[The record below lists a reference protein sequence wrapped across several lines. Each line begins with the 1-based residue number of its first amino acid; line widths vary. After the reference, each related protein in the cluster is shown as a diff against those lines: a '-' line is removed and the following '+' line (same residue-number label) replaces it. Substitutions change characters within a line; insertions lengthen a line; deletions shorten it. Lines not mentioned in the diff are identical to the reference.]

1 MNIVPTPPTNARTA
15 RSSGAFTLIELM
27 VVISIMAI
35 LAALVVGLARRASD
49 HKRLARVQ
57 AELSKW
63 TTLIDAYQNKLGFYP
78 PGNPDNPYG
87 PAVHPLFYELA
98 GASINDANQTYTTY
112 TTGYTNGETIAKSLV
127 TQVFGLDGLANA
139 ASEKGE
145 AVSFGKNIQ
154 AGDVISVKYD
164 TWDGPVTLPRVSVPG
179 PPPYGT
185 VNNVWHY
192 DSKHPTHNTNSYDLW
207 AEILVGGKTNII
219 GNWKR

>member
-1 MNIVPTPPTNARTA
+1 
-15 RSSGAFTLIELM
+15 M

-35 LAALVVGLARRASD
+35 LGALVVGLARRAAD

-63 TTLIDAYQNKLGFYP
+63 ATMIDAYQNKLGFYP
-78 PGNPDNPYG
+78 PSNPDNPFG

-112 TTGYTNGETIAKSLV
+112 TTGYSSGETISNSVVK
-127 TQVFGLDGLANA
+127 QVFGLAGLVNA

-154 AGDVISVKYD
+154 AGDVISL
-164 TWDGPVTLPRVSVPG
+164 TNAGWDGPVTLPRVSVEG
-179 PPPYGT
+179 PPPYP
-185 VNNVWHY
+185 VNVWHY

-207 AEILVGGKTNII
+207 AEIMVGGKTNII